1 MDLETSSG
9 DEKRGSDRLLLN
21 LPVRGRVGTGELM
34 DFEVVGITTGGMQI
48 KSSNFDVIK
57 KGFNE
62 QQNSA
67 EFEIRI
73 VGRLA
78 WAQSGPEDSYVTG
91 WEFEME
97 GGEVR
102 VG

>member
-1 MDLETSSG
+1 MELETSSG
-9 DEKRGSDRLLLN
+9 DEKRGSDRLLLS
-21 LPVRGRVGTGELM
+21 LPVRGKVGTGELM
-34 DFEVVGITTGGMQI
+34 DFEVVDISTGGMQI
-48 KSSNFDVIK
+48 KSSNFEVIK
-57 KGFNE
+57 KGFDE
-62 QQNSA
+62 QHNSA

-78 WAQSGPEDSYVTG
+78 WAKIGLEDSYLTG